1 MRKTIFLAIGIALAF
16 GLGACSSQPAATTG
30 TQVSAAGGTYTNV
43 TPAQVKQM
51 LATKDFFLVNVHV
64 PYAGELAQTD
74 AFIPYTDI
82 EQNLAKLPADK
93 HAKILLY
100 CSSGHMSGIAA
111 NTLVKLGYTNVWN
124 LDGGMVAW
132 QSAGYTLIQNQ
143 K

>member
-16 GLGACSSQPAATTG
+16 GLGACSSQSAAITG
-30 TQVSAAGGTYTNV
+30 TQVSTAGGTYTNV

-51 LATKDFFLVNVHV
+51 LGTKDFFLVNVHI

-82 EQNLAKLPADK
+82 EQNLAKLPSDK
-93 HAKILLY
+93 NAKILLY

-111 NTLVKLGYTNVWN
+111 NTLLKLGYTNVWN

-132 QSAGYTLIQNQ
+132 QNAGNSLIQNQ